1 MRVLITRPLPDARR
15 TAAVL
20 HDRGLQTVIEPLFAI
35 NPFAATTVDLTGV
48 QGFLLT
54 SANGVRALVAALPP
68 EAPQA
73 RQLQVYA
80 VGDATGQV
88 ARESGFT
95 RVETAG
101 GDVSSLAA
109 LVKARARP
117 DGGTFI
123 HAAGTEVAGDLG
135 GELAQAGFSVRRERL
150 YDTRP
155 AVALSRETR
164 DLLATGGIHAALFY
178 SPRTAAIFADLAQRA
193 DLADAC
199 RGVHAYC
206 LSQAV
211 ARELAAVPFG
221 AVRIAAEPSQES
233 LLALLDADRAD
244 GVFANAEG
252 GADMTDRPDQDAKDT
267 GDSSTPA
274 ATAAAAAAAAGSGP
288 GRPGGSVPGGGTVPP
303 GSSSSPSSPS
313 SPDTPPSSPAADTR
327 SDPASRR
334 SGSGKAVVA
343 GIAVVAVVGLLG
355 VLSLPWWHDRAP
367 EPLRTWLP
375 SPPQQSA
382 AVADLRQQNERLQA
396 DLASLRQ
403 RLEAVT
409 AQVGDLE
416 ARGSD
421 TAGAAVPDDLDQRLD
436 AMQDQL
442 QQLSGLDPQRLQE
455 VAAASEQAQQRMQQ
469 LSDDMTTLRR
479 GTADA
484 ATVLAMQE
492 RLQEVA
498 SLARQTAS
506 RHDTALGLL
515 LTTAQLR
522 QAVDQGNPFSTELRT
537 VRAIAA
543 SMPGV
548 SIDAP
553 ILTDFADAGIPTRDM
568 LAERYDRL
576 GTEIIRAAAA
586 PDDAPEWV
594 QDTVR
599 RLMGLVT
606 IRRVD
611 GEAVGDEAPAI
622 VARAGSAVQA
632 GDLRTAVDELK
643 KLQGDAAVA
652 ADDWL
657 IGAEARLAADKAL
670 GDLTSEALA
679 RFAAAERAGEAPARP
694 AAEAPATD
702 QAAPGDNAEADSAP
716 ATGTGG

>member
-1 MRVLITRPLPDARR
+1 MRVLITRPLHDARR

-20 HDRGLQTVIEPLFAI
+20 HDRGLRTVIEPLFAI
-35 NPFAATTVDLTGV
+35 NPFAATTVDLAGV

-54 SANGVRALVAALPP
+54 SANGVRALAAALPA

-73 RQLQVYA
+73 RQLPVYA

-88 ARESGFT
+88 AAEHGFT
-95 RVETAG
+95 RVQTAG
-101 GDVSSLAA
+101 GDVASLAA

-117 DGGTFI
+117 EAGILI

-135 GELAQAGFSVRRERL
+135 GDLAQAGFRVRRERL

-178 SPRTAAIFADLAQRA
+178 SPRTAAIFADLALRA
-193 DLADAC
+193 DLTDPC

-221 AVRIAAEPSQES
+221 VVRVAAEPSQDS
-233 LLALLDADRAD
+233 LLALLDADRTD

-267 GDSSTPA
+267 GDSSAPATIGEPA
-274 ATAAAAAAAAGSGP
+274 AAEAADR
-288 GRPGGSVPGGGTVPP
+288 RPSGSVPGSGAGASAT
-303 GSSSSPSSPS
+303 SSPSSS
-313 SPDTPPSSPAADTR
+313 AAATPTAKPAT
-327 SDPASRR
+327 
-334 SGSGKAVVA
+334 GGGKRVVA

-355 VLSLPWWHDRAP
+355 VLSLPWWYDRAP
-367 EPLRTWLP
+367 EPLRAWLP
-375 SPPQQSA
+375 APPQQGA
-382 AVADLRQQNERLQA
+382 AVAELRQQNERLQD
-396 DLASLRQ
+396 DLTSLRQ

-416 ARGSD
+416 ARGGD
-421 TAGAAVPDDLDQRLD
+421 AGAAVSADLAQRLNT
-436 AMQDQL
+436 MQEQL
-442 QQLSGLDPQRLQE
+442 QQLSGLDPQRVQE
-455 VAAASEQAQQRMQQ
+455 VAAASDQAQQRMQQ
-469 LSDDMTTLRR
+469 LADDMASLRR
-479 GTADA
+479 GSADA

-506 RHDTALGLL
+506 RQDTALALL

-522 QAVDQGNPFSTELRT
+522 QAVDQGNPFATELRT
-537 VRAIAA
+537 VRAIADKM
-543 SMPGV
+543 SGV
-548 SIDAP
+548 TIDAP
-553 ILTDFADAGIPTRDM
+553 ILTDFADAGIPTREM
-568 LAERYDRL
+568 LAERFDRL
-576 GTEIIRAAAA
+576 GTDIIRAAAA
-586 PDDAPEWV
+586 PDDAPAWV
-594 QDTVR
+594 QDTAR

-611 GEAVGDEAPAI
+611 GEAVGDDASAL
-622 VARAGSAVQA
+622 VARAGSAVEA

-643 KLQGDAAVA
+643 KLQGEAAVA

-657 IGAEARLAADKAL
+657 IGAEARLAADAAV
-670 GDLTSEALA
+670 GALTSEALA
-679 RFAAAERAGEAPARP
+679 RFAATERGAETPSSPSAAAPARQDDAETP
-694 AAEAPATD
+694 AAQAPQGAAEA
-702 QAAPGDNAEADSAP
+702 EP